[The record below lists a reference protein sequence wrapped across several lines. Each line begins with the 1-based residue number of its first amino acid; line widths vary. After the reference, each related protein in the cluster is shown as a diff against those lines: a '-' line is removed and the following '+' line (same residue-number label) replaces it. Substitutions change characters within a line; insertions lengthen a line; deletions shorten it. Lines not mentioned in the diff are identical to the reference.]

1 MLTASAALAAVLC
14 FNANKAQAAETTN
27 QDNQAQDSKAE
38 TQDNL
43 KTSKA
48 NLEFRVQHLK
58 ETNGSKKAIDKLNA
72 QIDRLDKRIIKKQK
86 EEKKENT
93 KQNEKQSDQKPE
105 ENKPEQKQEVKQE
118 EKKEAPKSVNNVL
131 SVTQNHPASQAP
143 APAVHAQVKQP
154 QAPAV
159 QAPTNSSVRDILVSK
174 AKSLLGIPYVW
185 GGTNPSSGL
194 DCSGLTSFVYSQ
206 IGINIGRTTY
216 NQDATGRHISLS
228 ELKPGDLILEYGK
241 GHVAMYIGNG
251 QQIEAPQP
259 GESVKISPVPYAYGA
274 MYGLS
279 YVD

>member
-1 MLTASAALAAVLC
+1 MKVKMLTASAALAAVLC
-14 FNANKAQAAETTN
+14 FNAKNAQAAETSN
-27 QDNQAQDSKAE
+27 HDSTANEQSNE

-58 ETNGSKKAIDKLNA
+58 ETNGSKKAIDKLND

-86 EEKKENT
+86 EEKKHE
-93 KQNEKQSDQKPE
+93 EK
-105 ENKPEQKQEVKQE
+105 KPEQKQEVEQEKQ
-118 EKKEAPKSVNNVL
+118 KETPKAVNNVL
-131 SVTQNHPASQAP
+131 SVTQNTPATQPP
-143 APAVHAQVKQP
+143 APKVAAVESQTQN
-154 QAPAV
+154 APVV
-159 QAPTNSSVRDILVSK
+159 QQTANSSVRDTLVNK

-194 DCSGLTSFVYSQ
+194 DCSGLTSFCYSQ

-216 NQDATGRHISLS
+216 DQDATGRHISLN
-228 ELKPGDLILEYGK
+228 ELKPGDVILEYGK

>member
-1 MLTASAALAAVLC
+1 MKVKMLTASAALAAVLC

-27 QDNQAQDSKAE
+27 QDTQTQDSKAE

-43 KTSKA
+43 KTSKT

-72 QIDRLDKRIIKKQK
+72 QIDRLDQRIIKKQK

-93 KQNEKQSDQKPE
+93 KPDQ
-105 ENKPEQKQEVKQE
+105 KQE
-118 EKKEAPKSVNNVL
+118 EKKEAPKAVNNVL
-131 SVTQNHPASQAP
+131 SVTQNHPASQTP
-143 APAVHAQVKQP
+143 APKAAVQVQQT
-154 QAPAV
+154 QAPA
-159 QAPTNSSVRDILVSK
+159 AAAIANSSVRDTLVNK

-194 DCSGLTSFVYSQ
+194 DCSGLTSFSYSQ

-216 NQDATGRHISLS
+216 DQDATGRHISLS

>member
-1 MLTASAALAAVLC
+1 MKVKMLTASAALAAVLC
-14 FNANKAQAAETTN
+14 FNAKNAQAAETNN
-27 QDNQAQDSKAE
+27 QDSTANEQSNE

-58 ETNGSKKAIDKLNA
+58 ETNGSKKAIDKLND

-86 EEKKENT
+86 EAA
-93 KQNEKQSDQKPE
+93 KPE
-105 ENKPEQKQEVKQE
+105 EKKPEQKQE
-118 EKKEAPKSVNNVL
+118 EKKETPKAVNNVL
-131 SVTQNHPASQAP
+131 SVTQNTPATQAPKVATVASQMQNAP
-143 APAVHAQVKQP
+143 V
-154 QAPAV
+154 V
-159 QAPTNSSVRDILVSK
+159 QQTANSSVRDALVNK

-194 DCSGLTSFVYSQ
+194 DCSGLTSFCYSQ

-216 NQDATGRHISLS
+216 DQDATGRHISLN

-259 GESVKISPVPYAYGA
+259 GESVKISPVPYSYGA

>member
-27 QDNQAQDSKAE
+27 QDNQTQDSKAE

-58 ETNGSKKAIDKLNA
+58 ETNGSKKAIDKLND
-72 QIDRLDKRIIKKQK
+72 QIDRLDQRIIKKQK
-86 EEKKENT
+86 ENT
-93 KQNEKQSDQKPE
+93 KQDEKKPDQK
-105 ENKPEQKQEVKQE
+105 QD
-118 EKKEAPKSVNNVL
+118 EKKEAPKAVNNVL
-131 SVTQNHPASQAP
+131 SVTQNHPASQTP
-143 APAVHAQVKQP
+143 APKVAAQVQQT
-154 QAPAV
+154 QAPA
-159 QAPTNSSVRDILVSK
+159 AAAIANSSVRDTLVNK

-194 DCSGLTSFVYSQ
+194 DCSGLTSFCYSQ

-216 NQDATGRHISLS
+216 DQDATGRHISLS

>member
-14 FNANKAQAAETTN
+14 FNAKQAQAAETTN

-72 QIDRLDKRIIKKQK
+72 QIDRLDQRIIKKQK

-93 KQNEKQSDQKPE
+93 KQNEKQSDQKQA

-118 EKKEAPKSVNNVL
+118 EKKETPKAVNNVL

-143 APAVHAQVKQP
+143 APAVHAQVQQP

-159 QAPTNSSVRDILVSK
+159 QAPTNSSVRDTLVNK

-194 DCSGLTSFVYSQ
+194 DCSGLTSFSYSQ

-216 NQDATGRHISLS
+216 DQDATGRHISLN

>member
-1 MLTASAALAAVLC
+1 MKVKMLTASAALAAVLC
-14 FNANKAQAAETTN
+14 FNAKNAQAAETSN
-27 QDNQAQDSKAE
+27 HDSTANEQSNE

-58 ETNGSKKAIDKLNA
+58 ETNGSKKAIDKLND

-86 EEKKENT
+86 ENT
-93 KQNEKQSDQKPE
+93 KQDEKKPDQ
-105 ENKPEQKQEVKQE
+105 KQE
-118 EKKEAPKSVNNVL
+118 EKKEAPKAVNNVL
-131 SVTQNHPASQAP
+131 SVTQNHPASQTP
-143 APAVHAQVKQP
+143 APKAAVQVQQT
-154 QAPAV
+154 QAPA
-159 QAPTNSSVRDILVSK
+159 AAITNSSVRDTLVNK

-194 DCSGLTSFVYSQ
+194 DCSGLTSFCYSQ

-216 NQDATGRHISLS
+216 DQDATGRHISLS

>member
-1 MLTASAALAAVLC
+1 MKVKMLTASAALVAVLC
-14 FNANKAQAAETTN
+14 FNAKNAQAAETSN
-27 QDNQAQDSKAE
+27 QDSTANEQSNE

-58 ETNGSKKAIDKLNA
+58 ETNGSKKAIDKLND

-86 EEKKENT
+86 EEKKEAA
-93 KQNEKQSDQKPE
+93 KPE
-105 ENKPEQKQEVKQE
+105 EKKPEQKQE
-118 EKKEAPKSVNNVL
+118 EKKETPKAVNNVL
-131 SVTQNHPASQAP
+131 SVTQNKPATQTSAPKVATVASQT
-143 APAVHAQVKQP
+143 QN
-154 QAPAV
+154 APAV
-159 QAPTNSSVRDILVSK
+159 QAPTNSSVRDILVNK

-194 DCSGLTSFVYSQ
+194 DCSGLTSFSYSQ

-216 NQDATGRHISLS
+216 DQDATGRHISLN

-259 GESVKISPVPYAYGA
+259 GESVKISPVPYSYGA

>member
-1 MLTASAALAAVLC
+1 MKVKMLTASATLAAVLC

-27 QDNQAQDSKAE
+27 QDNQTQDSKAE

-72 QIDRLDKRIIKKQK
+72 QIDRLDQRIIKKQK
-86 EEKKENT
+86 EDKKENT
-93 KQNEKQSDQKPE
+93 KPDQ
-105 ENKPEQKQEVKQE
+105 KQE
-118 EKKEAPKSVNNVL
+118 EKKEAPKAVNNVL
-131 SVTQNHPASQAP
+131 SVTQNHPASQTP
-143 APAVHAQVKQP
+143 APKVAAQVQQP
-154 QAPAV
+154 QAPA
-159 QAPTNSSVRDILVSK
+159 AAIANSSVRDTLVNK

-194 DCSGLTSFVYSQ
+194 DCSGLTSFCYSQ

-216 NQDATGRHISLS
+216 DQDATGRHISLS

>member
-14 FNANKAQAAETTN
+14 FNAKQAQAAETTN

-72 QIDRLDKRIIKKQK
+72 QIDRLDQRIIKKQK
-86 EEKKENT
+86 EETKENT
-93 KQNEKQSDQKPE
+93 KQDEKKPD
-105 ENKPEQKQEVKQE
+105 QKQEVKQE
-118 EKKEAPKSVNNVL
+118 VKQEAPKAVNNVL
-131 SVTQNHPASQAP
+131 SVTQNHPASQTP
-143 APAVHAQVKQP
+143 APKVAAQVQQP

-159 QAPTNSSVRDILVSK
+159 QAPTNSSVRDTLVNK

-194 DCSGLTSFVYSQ
+194 DCSGLTSFSYSQ

-216 NQDATGRHISLS
+216 DQDATGRHISLN

>member
-1 MLTASAALAAVLC
+1 MKVKMLTASAALAAVLC
-14 FNANKAQAAETTN
+14 FNANKAQAAENTN
-27 QDNQAQDSKAE
+27 QDNQTQDSKAE

-43 KTSKA
+43 KTSKT

-72 QIDRLDKRIIKKQK
+72 QIDRLDQRIIKKQK

-93 KQNEKQSDQKPE
+93 KQDEKKPDQK
-105 ENKPEQKQEVKQE
+105 QD
-118 EKKEAPKSVNNVL
+118 EKKEAPKAVNNVL
-131 SVTQNHPASQAP
+131 SVTQNHQASQTP
-143 APAVHAQVKQP
+143 APVVHAQVQQT
-154 QAPAV
+154 QAPA
-159 QAPTNSSVRDILVSK
+159 AAAIANSSVRDTLVNK

-194 DCSGLTSFVYSQ
+194 DCSGLTSFSYSQ

-216 NQDATGRHISLS
+216 DQDATGRHISLS

>member
-14 FNANKAQAAETTN
+14 FNANKAQAAETAN
-27 QDNQAQDSKAE
+27 QDNQTQDSKAE

-58 ETNGSKKAIDKLNA
+58 ETNGSKKAIDKLND
-72 QIDRLDKRIIKKQK
+72 QIDRLDQRIIKKQK
-86 EEKKENT
+86 EAA
-93 KQNEKQSDQKPE
+93 KPE
-105 ENKPEQKQEVKQE
+105 EKKPEQKQE
-118 EKKEAPKSVNNVL
+118 EKKETPKAVNNVL
-131 SVTQNHPASQAP
+131 SVTQNTPATQAPKVNAVASQTQNAP
-143 APAVHAQVKQP
+143 V
-154 QAPAV
+154 V
-159 QAPTNSSVRDILVSK
+159 QQTANSSVRDALVNK

-194 DCSGLTSFVYSQ
+194 DCSGLTSFCYSQ

-216 NQDATGRHISLS
+216 DQDATGRHISLS

-259 GESVKISPVPYAYGA
+259 GESVKISPVPYSYGA

>member
-27 QDNQAQDSKAE
+27 QDNQTQDSKAE

-43 KTSKA
+43 KTSKT

-72 QIDRLDKRIIKKQK
+72 QIDRLDQRIIKKQK
-86 EEKKENT
+86 EDTKQDEKKP
-93 KQNEKQSDQKPE
+93 DQ
-105 ENKPEQKQEVKQE
+105 KQE
-118 EKKEAPKSVNNVL
+118 EKKEAPKAVNNVL
-131 SVTQNHPASQAP
+131 SVTQNHPASQTP
-143 APAVHAQVKQP
+143 APKAAVQDGKP
-154 QAPAV
+154 QAPA
-159 QAPTNSSVRDILVSK
+159 AAIANSSVRDTLVNK

-194 DCSGLTSFVYSQ
+194 DCSGLTSFCYSQ

-216 NQDATGRHISLS
+216 DQDATGRHISLS

>member
-1 MLTASAALAAVLC
+1 MKVKMLTASAALAAVLC
-14 FNANKAQAAETTN
+14 FNANKAQAAETAN
-27 QDNQAQDSKAE
+27 QDNQTQDSKAE

-58 ETNGSKKAIDKLNA
+58 ETNGSKKAIDKLND

-86 EEKKENT
+86 EAA
-93 KQNEKQSDQKPE
+93 KPE
-105 ENKPEQKQEVKQE
+105 EKKPEQKQE
-118 EKKEAPKSVNNVL
+118 EKKETPKAVNNVL
-131 SVTQNHPASQAP
+131 SVTQNTPTAQAPKVNAVASQTQNAP
-143 APAVHAQVKQP
+143 V
-154 QAPAV
+154 V
-159 QAPTNSSVRDILVSK
+159 QQTANSSVRDALVNK

-194 DCSGLTSFVYSQ
+194 DCSGLTSFCYSQ

-216 NQDATGRHISLS
+216 DQDATGRHISLN
-228 ELKPGDLILEYGK
+228 ELKPGDVILEYGK

-259 GESVKISPVPYAYGA
+259 GESVKISPVPYSYGA

>member
-14 FNANKAQAAETTN
+14 FNAKNAQAAETSN
-27 QDNQAQDSKAE
+27 QDSTANEQSNEA
-38 TQDNL
+38 QDNL

-58 ETNGSKKAIDKLNA
+58 ETNGSKKAIDKLND

-86 EEKKENT
+86 EAA
-93 KQNEKQSDQKPE
+93 KPE
-105 ENKPEQKQEVKQE
+105 EKKPEQKQE
-118 EKKEAPKSVNNVL
+118 EKKETPKAVNNVL
-131 SVTQNHPASQAP
+131 SVTQNTPATQAPKVNAVASQTQNAP
-143 APAVHAQVKQP
+143 V
-154 QAPAV
+154 V
-159 QAPTNSSVRDILVSK
+159 QQTANSSVRDALVNK

-194 DCSGLTSFVYSQ
+194 DCSGLTSFCYSQ
-206 IGINIGRTTY
+206 LGINIGRTTY
-216 NQDATGRHISLS
+216 DQDATGRHISLN

-259 GESVKISPVPYAYGA
+259 GESVKISPVPYSYGA

>member
-1 MLTASAALAAVLC
+1 MKVKMLTASASLAAVLC

-27 QDNQAQDSKAE
+27 QDNQAQESKAE

-72 QIDRLDKRIIKKQK
+72 QIDRLDQRIIKKQK
-86 EEKKENT
+86 EETKEHT
-93 KQNEKQSDQKPE
+93 KQDEKKPD
-105 ENKPEQKQEVKQE
+105 QKQEVKQE
-118 EKKEAPKSVNNVL
+118 VKQEAPKAVNNVL
-131 SVTQNHPASQAP
+131 SVTQNHPASQTP
-143 APAVHAQVKQP
+143 APKVAAQVQQP
-154 QAPAV
+154 QAPAAA
-159 QAPTNSSVRDILVSK
+159 APTNSSARDTLVNK

-216 NQDATGRHISLS
+216 DQDATGRHISLS

>member
-1 MLTASAALAAVLC
+1 MKVKMLTASAALAAVLC

-27 QDNQAQDSKAE
+27 QDNQTQDSKAE

-58 ETNGSKKAIDKLNA
+58 ETNGSKKAIDKLND
-72 QIDRLDKRIIKKQK
+72 QIDRLDQRIIKKQK
-86 EEKKENT
+86 ENT
-93 KQNEKQSDQKPE
+93 KQDEKKPDQK
-105 ENKPEQKQEVKQE
+105 QD
-118 EKKEAPKSVNNVL
+118 EKKEAPKAVNNVL
-131 SVTQNHPASQAP
+131 SVTQNHPASQTP
-143 APAVHAQVKQP
+143 APKVAAQVQQT
-154 QAPAV
+154 QAPA
-159 QAPTNSSVRDILVSK
+159 AAAIANSSVRDTLVNK

-194 DCSGLTSFVYSQ
+194 DCSGLTSFCYSQ

-216 NQDATGRHISLS
+216 DQDATGRHISLS

>member
-14 FNANKAQAAETTN
+14 FNANKAQAAETAN
-27 QDNQAQDSKAE
+27 QDNQTQDSKAE

-58 ETNGSKKAIDKLNA
+58 ETNGSKKAIDKLND

-86 EEKKENT
+86 EAA
-93 KQNEKQSDQKPE
+93 KPE
-105 ENKPEQKQEVKQE
+105 EKKPEQKQE
-118 EKKEAPKSVNNVL
+118 EKKETPKAVNNVL
-131 SVTQNHPASQAP
+131 SVTQNTPTAQAPKVNAVASQTQNAP
-143 APAVHAQVKQP
+143 V
-154 QAPAV
+154 V
-159 QAPTNSSVRDILVSK
+159 QQTANSSVRDALVNK

-194 DCSGLTSFVYSQ
+194 DCSGLTSFCYSQ

-216 NQDATGRHISLS
+216 DQDATGRHISLN
-228 ELKPGDLILEYGK
+228 ELKPGDVILEYGK

-259 GESVKISPVPYAYGA
+259 GESVKISPVPYSYGA

>member
-1 MLTASAALAAVLC
+1 MKVKMLTASAALAAVLC

-27 QDNQAQDSKAE
+27 QDTQTQDSKAE

-43 KTSKA
+43 KTSKT

-58 ETNGSKKAIDKLNA
+58 ETNGSKKAIDKLND
-72 QIDRLDKRIIKKQK
+72 QIDRLDQRIIKKQK

-93 KQNEKQSDQKPE
+93 KPDQ
-105 ENKPEQKQEVKQE
+105 KQE
-118 EKKEAPKSVNNVL
+118 EKKEAPKAVNNVL
-131 SVTQNHPASQAP
+131 SVTQNHPASQTP
-143 APAVHAQVKQP
+143 APKAAVQVQQT
-154 QAPAV
+154 QAPA
-159 QAPTNSSVRDILVSK
+159 ATIANSSVRDTLVNK

-194 DCSGLTSFVYSQ
+194 DCSGLTSFCYSQ

-216 NQDATGRHISLS
+216 DQDATGRHISLS

>member
-1 MLTASAALAAVLC
+1 MKVKMLTASAASAALAAVLC
-14 FNANKAQAAETTN
+14 FNANKAQAAENTN

-58 ETNGSKKAIDKLNA
+58 ETNGSKKAIDKLND
-72 QIDRLDKRIIKKQK
+72 QIDRLDQRIIKKQK
-86 EEKKENT
+86 EDTKQDEKKP
-93 KQNEKQSDQKPE
+93 DQK
-105 ENKPEQKQEVKQE
+105 QD
-118 EKKEAPKSVNNVL
+118 EKKEAPKAVNNVL
-131 SVTQNHPASQAP
+131 SVTQNHPASQTP
-143 APAVHAQVKQP
+143 VPVVHAQVEQS
-154 QAPAV
+154 QAPTAA
-159 QAPTNSSVRDILVSK
+159 APTNSSVRDTLVNK

-194 DCSGLTSFVYSQ
+194 DCSGLTSFCYSQ

-216 NQDATGRHISLS
+216 DQDATGRHISLS

>member
-1 MLTASAALAAVLC
+1 M
-14 FNANKAQAAETTN
+14 
-27 QDNQAQDSKAE
+27 
-38 TQDNL
+38 
-43 KTSKA
+43 
-48 NLEFRVQHLK
+48 
-58 ETNGSKKAIDKLNA
+58 
-72 QIDRLDKRIIKKQK
+72 
-86 EEKKENT
+86 
-93 KQNEKQSDQKPE
+93 
-105 ENKPEQKQEVKQE
+105 
-118 EKKEAPKSVNNVL
+118 
-131 SVTQNHPASQAP
+131 TQNHPVSQVPAPKVAAFAQQQQAP
-143 APAVHAQVKQP
+143 T
-154 QAPAV
+154 V
-159 QAPTNSSVRDILVSK
+159 QAPTNSSVRDTLVNK

-194 DCSGLTSFVYSQ
+194 DCSGLTSFCYSQ

-259 GESVKISPVPYAYGA
+259 GESVKISPVPYSYGA

>member
-1 MLTASAALAAVLC
+1 MKVKMLTASAALAAVLC
-14 FNANKAQAAETTN
+14 FNANKAQAAETAN
-27 QDNQAQDSKAE
+27 QDNQTQDSKAE

-58 ETNGSKKAIDKLNA
+58 ETNGSKKAIDKLND

-86 EEKKENT
+86 EAA
-93 KQNEKQSDQKPE
+93 KPE
-105 ENKPEQKQEVKQE
+105 EKKPEQKQEE
-118 EKKEAPKSVNNVL
+118 NKETPKAVNNVL
-131 SVTQNHPASQAP
+131 SVTQNTPTAQAPKVNAVASQTQNAP
-143 APAVHAQVKQP
+143 V
-154 QAPAV
+154 V
-159 QAPTNSSVRDILVSK
+159 QQTANSSVRDALVNK

-194 DCSGLTSFVYSQ
+194 DCSGLTSFCYSQ

-216 NQDATGRHISLS
+216 DQDATGRHISLN
-228 ELKPGDLILEYGK
+228 ELKPGDVILEYGK

-259 GESVKISPVPYAYGA
+259 GESVKISPVPYSYGA

>member
-14 FNANKAQAAETTN
+14 FNANKAQAAETAN
-27 QDNQAQDSKAE
+27 QDNQTQDSKAE

-58 ETNGSKKAIDKLNA
+58 ETNGSKKAIDKLND
-72 QIDRLDKRIIKKQK
+72 QIDRLDQRIIKKQK
-86 EEKKENT
+86 EEKKEAA
-93 KQNEKQSDQKPE
+93 KPE
-105 ENKPEQKQEVKQE
+105 EKKPEQKQEA
-118 EKKEAPKSVNNVL
+118 KKETPKAVNNVL
-131 SVTQNHPASQAP
+131 SVTQNTPAAQAPKVNAVASQTQNAP
-143 APAVHAQVKQP
+143 V
-154 QAPAV
+154 V
-159 QAPTNSSVRDILVSK
+159 QQTANSSVRDTLVNK

-194 DCSGLTSFVYSQ
+194 DCSGLTSFCYSQ

-216 NQDATGRHISLS
+216 DQDATGRHISLN

-259 GESVKISPVPYAYGA
+259 GESVKISPVPYSYGA

>member
-1 MLTASAALAAVLC
+1 MKVKMLTASAALAAVLC
-14 FNANKAQAAETTN
+14 FNAKNAQAAETSN
-27 QDNQAQDSKAE
+27 QDSTANEQSNE

-58 ETNGSKKAIDKLNA
+58 ETNGSKKAIDKLND

-86 EEKKENT
+86 EAA
-93 KQNEKQSDQKPE
+93 KPE
-105 ENKPEQKQEVKQE
+105 EKKPEQKQEKQ
-118 EKKEAPKSVNNVL
+118 KETPKAVNNVL
-131 SVTQNHPASQAP
+131 SVTQNTPATQAPKVNAVASQTQNAP
-143 APAVHAQVKQP
+143 V
-154 QAPAV
+154 V
-159 QAPTNSSVRDILVSK
+159 QQTANSSVRDALVNK

-194 DCSGLTSFVYSQ
+194 DCSGLTSFCYSQ

-216 NQDATGRHISLS
+216 DQDATGRHISLN

-259 GESVKISPVPYAYGA
+259 GESVKISPVPYSYGA

>member
-27 QDNQAQDSKAE
+27 QDTQTQDSKAE

-43 KTSKA
+43 KTSKT

-72 QIDRLDKRIIKKQK
+72 QIDRLDQRIIKKQK

-93 KQNEKQSDQKPE
+93 KPDQ
-105 ENKPEQKQEVKQE
+105 KQE
-118 EKKEAPKSVNNVL
+118 EKKEAPKAVNNVL
-131 SVTQNHPASQAP
+131 SVTQNHPASQTP
-143 APAVHAQVKQP
+143 APKAAVQVQQT
-154 QAPAV
+154 QAPA
-159 QAPTNSSVRDILVSK
+159 AAAIANSSVRDTLVNK

-194 DCSGLTSFVYSQ
+194 DCSGLTSFSYSQ

-216 NQDATGRHISLS
+216 DQDATGRHISLS

>member
-14 FNANKAQAAETTN
+14 FNANKAQAAETAN
-27 QDNQAQDSKAE
+27 QDNQTQDSKAE

-58 ETNGSKKAIDKLNA
+58 ETNGSKKAIDKLND

-86 EEKKENT
+86 EAA
-93 KQNEKQSDQKPE
+93 KPE
-105 ENKPEQKQEVKQE
+105 EKKPEQKQE
-118 EKKEAPKSVNNVL
+118 EKKETPKAVNNVL
-131 SVTQNHPASQAP
+131 SVTQNTPTAQAPKVNAVASQTQNAP
-143 APAVHAQVKQP
+143 V
-154 QAPAV
+154 V
-159 QAPTNSSVRDILVSK
+159 QQTANSSVRDALVNK

-194 DCSGLTSFVYSQ
+194 DCSGLTNFCYSQ

-216 NQDATGRHISLS
+216 DQDATGRHISLN
-228 ELKPGDLILEYGK
+228 ELKPGDVILEYGK

-259 GESVKISPVPYAYGA
+259 GESVKISPVPYSYGA